1 MLQYNTGIGCPIMDL
16 YLGYEVKSTCAS
28 LVKKGKKR
36 EVQNKK
42 SQSMALN
49 KSVKKIERN

>member
-28 LVKKGKKR
+28 LVKKGKK
-36 EVQNKK
+36 
-42 SQSMALN
+42 
-49 KSVKKIERN
+49 ERGSESKVAKHGA